1 MPLHRQLHCSHCY
14 HELTKHKVYKV
25 GQLFE
30 DSDNGTVQ
38 KIKYDA
44 ICMTCKTGK
53 TAEVSLANWKALLKN
68 RHWNVKR

>member
-14 HELTKHKVYKV
+14 HELTMHKVYKV

-30 DSDNGTVQ
+30 NSDNGTEQ

-44 ICMTCKTGK
+44 ICTTCKTGK
-53 TAEVSLANWKALLKN
+53 TVEVSLKDWKALLKN
-68 RHWNVKR
+68 RSWEADV